1 MLLAITRG
9 VSARLA
15 EGELSFVARE
25 PIDLA
30 LARTQHRRYVEAL
43 RALGCTVRELP
54 ADDDL
59 ADSVFVEDTAV
70 VVDELAVVT
79 RPGAPSRRGETA
91 SIAAALAAYRP
102 LREILEPGT
111 LDGGDVLVIG
121 RRVFVG
127 ASARSNA
134 DGIAQLR
141 EALAPH
147 GYRVQGVALR
157 DCLHLK
163 SAVTAVAADTVLVN
177 PDWVDTRPFDAFR
190 QIRIDPSEPH
200 AANTLRLPQGLIQ
213 PACFPRTRQR
223 LEAAG
228 IVVTGV
234 DLSELQKAEGAVTC
248 CSLVF
253 RTNHA
258 A

>member
-30 LARTQHRRYVEAL
+30 LAQRQHQLYVDAL
-43 RALGCTVRELP
+43 RALGCRVLELP
-54 ADDDL
+54 AEDGL

-70 VVDELAVVT
+70 VVDEVAVIT
-79 RPGAPSRRGETA
+79 RPGAPSRRAETA
-91 SIAAALAAYRP
+91 SIAAALAPHRP
-102 LREILEPGT
+102 LREIVAPGT

-121 RRVFVG
+121 RQVFVG

-134 DGIAQLR
+134 AGIEQLR
-141 EALAPH
+141 ALLAPF
-147 GYRVQGVALR
+147 GYGVQAVPMH

-163 SAVTAVAADTVLVN
+163 SAVTAVTADTVLIN
-177 PDWVDTRPFDAFR
+177 PDWVDVRPFEAYR
-190 QIRIDPSEPH
+190 QLRIDPAEPH
-200 AANTLRLPQGLIQ
+200 AANALRLPGGVIH
-213 PACFPRTRQR
+213 PAGFPRTRQR
-223 LEAAG
+223 LEQAG
-228 IVVTGV
+228 VAVTEV
-234 DLSELQKAEGAVTC
+234 ALSELQKAEGAVTC

-253 RTNHA
+253 TATA
-258 A
+258 AP